1 MLNFEDEMKA
11 VRKGYVVL
19 DIDEYN
25 RLRDELA
32 EAKMAAYEAKQIANR
47 RVADLSNAHEGLL
60 NSLFSIFKVSYSNTL
75 DVEINRDVLHMLAVE
90 RLQRDHWLDG
100 PDKYDVVPADDFSIY
115 TGTIAKRAPVEVV
128 EKPEHESLDVEDVD
142 W

>member
-11 VRKGYVVL
+11 VRRGYVVL
-19 DIDEYN
+19 DIDEYD

-32 EAKMAAYEAKQIANR
+32 EAKMAAYNAEQITNR

-60 NSLFSIFKVSYSNTL
+60 NSLFSIRKVSYSHTM
-75 DVEINRDVLHMLAVE
+75 DVDINREVLHMLAVE
-90 RLQRDHWLDG
+90 RLQRDHWLEG
-100 PDKYDVVPADDFSIY
+100 PDKYDVVPVEAFSIY
-115 TGTIAKRAPVEVV
+115 DGTIARRKPDEAV
-128 EKPEHESLDVEDVD
+128 EKPETMDVEDID